1 MQELPDPPALPL
13 ATETAPAAGGGD
25 GGQDGQGGHT
35 GQATTLSYRILNGE
49 KVEIG

>member
-25 GGQDGQGGHT
+25 GGQDGHS